1 MVRIQMLPRG
11 EHIMKDL
18 LVAAKAHEAEILSR
32 FPGIDQQQLKQLL
45 RAMIA
50 ASDDSP
56 CPTAAA

>member
-1 MVRIQMLPRG
+1 MLPRG